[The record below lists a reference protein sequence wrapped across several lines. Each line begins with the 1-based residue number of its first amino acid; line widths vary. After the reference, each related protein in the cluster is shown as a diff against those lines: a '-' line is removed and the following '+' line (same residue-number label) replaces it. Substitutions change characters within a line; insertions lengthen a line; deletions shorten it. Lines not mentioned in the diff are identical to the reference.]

1 MKSINDEYYKGECQQ
16 FCPATE
22 VQMRK
27 KERLVHF
34 YERDGIFLKEFKR
47 SCPGQKILR
56 SELRTEETLQKC
68 VQYLLS
74 E

>member
-1 MKSINDEYYKGECQQ
+1 MNDNYYKGECQQ
-16 FCPATE
+16 FCPAVE
-22 VQMRK
+22 VQMRM

-34 YERDGIFLKEFKR
+34 YERNGMMVTEFKR

-56 SELRTEETLQKC
+56 AELRTEETLQKC